1 VSNKRLGKGLEALI
15 PPKDEFD
22 SRMGTLLLN
31 IDEIQPNPHQPR
43 QLFDEVALSELV
55 ASIKTKGILTPI
67 TVRVQNKKYI
77 LIAGERRLRAARIAG
92 LMEIPAFVVNVSDDA
107 DMMEMALIENIQR
120 ENLNAVEE
128 AEAYALLLSK
138 FGLSQE
144 KVAHAVGKKRVTISN
159 SLRLLKLPEEIKQS
173 LRKGVISAGHG
184 RAILM
189 MKSKKT
195 MMKMWESIIKKNL
208 SVRGAE
214 TLANSLI
221 LKSKSAKKQVSKAK
235 SSVDPG
241 IQAMENELIEILGT
255 KINIRARK
263 KGGVIEVSYF
273 SDDDFDRIFNL
284 IRSINNL

>member
-284 IRSINNL
+284 IRSINNP